1 MTKNY
6 KKNIFKIIIRPK
18 LNIRSRQWWIKKTV
32 YLSIILK
39 SFIPRENKVF
49 KNSIQASILL
59 TTNKEIQDLNKKY
72 RKKNKA
78 TDVLSFHLTENE
90 QLKQKYLG
98 DIVISVQKARL
109 QAKERSVSVE
119 EELLMLLIHGFLHL
133 IGYDHEKLKDEK
145 IMFSLQSKILKKIML
160 T

>member
-59 TTNKEIQDLNKKY
+59 TTNREIQDLNKKY